1 MFTPFWEVFGKPW
14 SLVSLSVSLN
24 GQIGSVFLM
33 DFGGDTWQIVARFF
47 QKMGSVRFFLG
58 T

>member
-1 MFTPFWEVFGKPW
+1 MFTPFWEVFGKLR

-24 GQIGSVFLM
+24 GQICSVFLM
-33 DFGGDTWQIVARFF
+33 GFGGDTWQIVARFF
-47 QKMGSVRFFLG
+47 QKSGSDRFFLG